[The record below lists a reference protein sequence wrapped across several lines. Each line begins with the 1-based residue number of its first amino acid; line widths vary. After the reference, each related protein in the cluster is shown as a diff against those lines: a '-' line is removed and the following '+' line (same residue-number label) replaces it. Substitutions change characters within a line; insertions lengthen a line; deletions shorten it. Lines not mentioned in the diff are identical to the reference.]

1 LIDLPAEAKAMLYE
15 RSKDIESRLGSVLE
29 LISLG
34 EYSTPGLAA
43 ELGVSIP
50 TVSRAVTALR
60 QRGHDIRSLRAGAGW
75 RFTLVVKKLPT
86 VDMRDNSRFKP
97 VRTSRDMS
105 NLRTESA

>member
-1 LIDLPAEAKAMLYE
+1 MLYE
-15 RSKDIESRLGSVLE
+15 RSRDIETRLGTVLR

-34 EYSTPGLAA
+34 EYSTPRLAA

-75 RFTLVVKKLPT
+75 CFTLVRKPPT
-86 VDMRDNSRFKP
+86 VDMRDTSRFKP
-97 VRTSRDMS
+97 VRASRDIS
-105 NLRTESA
+105 NLRTERA